1 MAQSLV
7 KMYTHII
14 FSTKHRQKLINK
26 SIKSDLQAYLI
37 GVNTNS
43 GSYTYE
49 IYAHYDHIHIFCLL
63 PKTICISDFLNKIKV
78 SSSKWLKT
86 KGLKNFAWQNGYAAF
101 SVSPTKM
108 DSVKKM
114 SDSAVD
120 MEENSF

>member
-63 PKTICISDFLNKIKV
+63 PYCDISFIYFDFI
-78 SSSKWLKT
+78 
-86 KGLKNFAWQNGYAAF
+86 
-101 SVSPTKM
+101 PTARRK
-108 DSVKKM
+108 SQGK
-114 SDSAVD
+114 
-120 MEENSF
+120 